1 MMYKASGFV
10 LILVSLTALSV
21 IYVLPVNAQSPQNII
36 INANGDITP
45 SDAAIQRD
53 GNTYTITADLNSSI
67 IVEANNI
74 IIDGANHTLQGPSI
88 NENSIAVNLT
98 AANVT
103 VENMHITNWRTGV
116 LGAWNNNTISNNE
129 FTNNYEGIAIYGDD
143 YVVRENSIS
152 NSTTGLFI
160 DGGAFRPQ
168 GDNNLI
174 TQNQIIDNSEEAFDI
189 MNSNGTTI
197 TGNDIVNSGVIL
209 TLATNTWNSMLYC
222 NNFVN
227 NAHVLIIP
235 FGYPTVEGIVPFSP
249 AGQWDNGTV
258 GNYWSDYLTIYPN
271 ATEIDHTGI
280 GNTPY
285 AIASTISYSEDYGN
299 GTDITGVA
307 VLGTATDN
315 YPLITPTSPSS
326 SPISPTPTHSPTP
339 SPSSSQSGLFSTATV
354 AAVSVAVAVVVVV
367 VGAGLLVY
375 FKKRKH

>member
-1 MMYKASGFV
+1 MYKASGFV

>member
-1 MMYKASGFV
+1 MYKASGFV

-285 AIASTISYSEDYGN
+285 TIASTISYSEDYGN